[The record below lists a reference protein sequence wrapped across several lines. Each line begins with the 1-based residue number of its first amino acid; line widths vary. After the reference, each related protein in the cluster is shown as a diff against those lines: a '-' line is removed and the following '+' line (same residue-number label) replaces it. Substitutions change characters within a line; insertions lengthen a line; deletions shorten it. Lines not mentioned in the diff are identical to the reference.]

1 MYNLYKHI
9 ISILI
14 LDMNVHFNTK
24 INSIETYSPME
35 YDRSTLNFYVKHLI
49 NECYDYESMIVQII
63 NCNSQYIVLTNYLGE
78 YDIRITNFTKQ
89 WYEDDSTVTLF
100 ILLQQLNRVDDFIRC
115 FDYHVYKNIKDD
127 MVSPVE
133 FKFYALHIKMDNI
146 CCMDE

>member
-1 MYNLYKHI
+1 MKVN
-9 ISILI
+9 
-14 LDMNVHFNTK
+14 FNSK
-24 INSIETYSPME
+24 INVIDTYSPSE
-35 YDRSTLNFYVKHLI
+35 YDRSTVDYYIERLMNT
-49 NECYDYESMIVQII
+49 CYDYESMIVQII

-127 MVSPVE
+127 MVAPIE